1 MDNVLT
7 ALGIQPIKTVTK
19 DEAHEPFD
27 EASINE
33 NKFLIMSLLGDSAN
47 SLERERPQINWN
59 PKKYEAA
66 TNRLLK

>member
-7 ALGIQPIKTVTK
+7 ALGIQSIKSVTK
-19 DEAHEPFD
+19 NGNNDPFD

-47 SLERERPQINWN
+47 NLERERP
-59 PKKYEAA
+59 
-66 TNRLLK
+66 